1 MANSPKLLTGKQV
14 AEQLGLTSERTIR
27 SLRETGKLAFIK
39 VAGRYMY
46 PCDAV
51 DQFIQ
56 DNTVMPCQDN
66 TQGQNL
72 SLINVAVEPSTST
85 TLKTDAAT
93 KKARGRAIS
102 EKLKKLSQTTSEAK
116 PEEAGHVIRGP
127 SNHRR
132 P

>member
-14 AEQLGLTSERTIR
+14 AEQLGLTSDRTVR
-27 SLRETGKLAFIK
+27 SIRETGKLAYIK

-46 PCDAV
+46 PRDAV

-66 TQGQNL
+66 TQGQSSNPT
-72 SLINVAVEPSTST
+72 NVAVVSSTST

-102 EKLKKLSQTTSEAK
+102 EKLKKLSQTTSEDK
-116 PEEAGHVIRGP
+116 LEGAGRVIQGDFQ
-127 SNHRR
+127 
-132 P
+132 

>member
-14 AEQLGLTSERTIR
+14 AEQLGLTSDRTVR
-27 SLRETGKLAFIK
+27 SIRETGKLAFIK

-46 PCDAV
+46 PRDAV

-66 TQGQNL
+66 TQGQSSNPT
-72 SLINVAVEPSTST
+72 NVAVASSTST
-85 TLKTDAAT
+85 MLKTDAAT

-102 EKLKKLSQTTSEAK
+102 AQLKKLSQTTSDNK
-116 PEEAGHVIRGP
+116 PEKAGHVIQGDFQ
-127 SNHRR
+127 
-132 P
+132 